1 MDAFSYLSVLLSI
14 IIGLAMTQILLGY
27 RGLLLARARVTFYAP
42 SIIWSGLLLI
52 MAAQNWWASFGYTHH
67 RGEWTFL
74 AFSVVLLQTVMLYM
88 IAGLVLPDMPPDQP
102 IDLKAHYYR
111 ERRVFFGLFLAM
123 LAVSVSKDWVV
134 DHSLPSIPNLAF
146 HGVFAT
152 LSLAGVLV
160 KQPRFHEIATPLA
173 ALITAGYI
181 ALLFARLA

>member
-1 MDAFSYLSVLLSI
+1 VDAFSYLSVLLSI

-27 RGLLLARARVTFYAP
+27 RGLLLARARVTFYVP

-52 MAAQNWWASFGYTHH
+52 LAAQNWWASFGYTRH

-74 AFSVVLLQTVMLYM
+74 AFSTVLLQTVLLYM
-88 IAGLVLPDMPPDQP
+88 IAGLVLPDMPPGQP
-102 IDLKAHYYR
+102 VDLKAHYYR

-134 DHSLPSIPNLAF
+134 NGALPSTPNLAF

-152 LSLAGVLV
+152 LSIASALV
-160 KQPRFHEIATPLA
+160 KRPRFHEIITPLV

-181 ALLFARLA
+181 TLLFERLT